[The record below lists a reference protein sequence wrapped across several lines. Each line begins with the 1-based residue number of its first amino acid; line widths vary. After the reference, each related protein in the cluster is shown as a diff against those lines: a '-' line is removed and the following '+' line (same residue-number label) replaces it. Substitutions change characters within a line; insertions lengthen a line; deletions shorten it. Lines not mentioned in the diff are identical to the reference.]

1 MQSCKKEG
9 QNKVWLSIS
18 ARPSADKT
26 KFPVLLHKPFFGQQI
41 VCRLQ
46 KPLFRDSGAV
56 SCLLKRKR
64 RIRKSLRQFAN
75 NLIKLVLPG
84 FSVLL
89 LKTDI
94 TLPAITFAFFA
105 KITQQHPAP
114 AMRPV

>member
-9 QNKVWLSIS
+9 QNKIWLSIS

-26 KFPVLLHKPFFGQQI
+26 KLPILLHKPFFSQQI
-41 VCRLQ
+41 VCSLQ
-46 KPLFRDSGAV
+46 KPVFRHSGAV

-64 RIRKSLRQFAN
+64 RIRKRLRQLAN

-94 TLPAITFAFFA
+94 TLPAITFAFSP
-105 KITQQHPAP
+105 K
-114 AMRPV
+114 